1 MLLINK
7 IFQLEFEDKITPEQ
21 GQRLR
26 QLYEEGYDVSL
37 GLKGRISGMNR
48 VRKLS
53 EYIETGNEVGIDEL
67 IAETKEDDDEIQ
79 KIIDEAMKV
88 RAERGE
94 SV

>member
-1 MLLINK
+1 MINK

-37 GLKGRISGMNR
+37 GLKGRIAGMRR
-48 VRKLS
+48 VRRMS
-53 EYIETGNEVGIDEL
+53 ECIETGDEAGIDEL
-67 IAETKEDDDEIQ
+67 VAETKAHDDEIQ
-79 KIIDEAMKV
+79 KIIDEAMKI

-94 SV
+94 DI

>member
-1 MLLINK
+1 MINK

-37 GLKGRISGMNR
+37 GLKGRIADMRR
-48 VRKLS
+48 VRRMS
-53 EYIETGNEVGIDEL
+53 ECIETGDEAGIDEL
-67 IAETKEDDDEIQ
+67 VAETKAYDDEIQ
-79 KIIDEAMKV
+79 KIIDEAMKI

-94 SV
+94 DI